1 MKELI
6 VARARV
12 CSHLCLA
19 GQKTPP
25 ARFLYELLGCSQ
37 SPSFAELGRAA
48 ADKGRKKNSSELHH
62 LHIHTLPPFCPIND
76 TKLG

>member
-6 VARARV
+6 IARALV
-12 CSHLCLA
+12 CSHLSLA

-48 ADKGRKKNSSELHH
+48 ADKGREKKTPRSFTTCISILSR
-62 LHIHTLPPFCPIND
+62 LLVR
-76 TKLG
+76 